1 MWRRFERPIVAALP
15 FALILGLGLGF
26 AVFVGANMSNAF
38 PSEDRPFGWPGP
50 SNFSNGVAMDRSMFV
65 LAATAS
71 GLLLGLWA
79 LRRDVSRDMT
89 LGDFGA
95 AAVSHLALLFGG
107 AYLGAGIGDWA
118 ASETQPG
125 TIHAFAVSHAL
136 LACAFYALG
145 AALAVGLG
153 PVGAPA
159 GAGVWVFYVALFE
172 NITRW
177 RVFRDVGYHGI
188 QAGQLPGWFY
198 LAQAASPIALY
209 RGLLIIWHPPF
220 RNWEEQAVLAD
231 ANLPA
236 WMTPEILGAALA
248 VWVVVPLEIAATV
261 VAIRQWRR
269 ARRET
274 PMQQDVALLD
284 PGPIVDVEPQE
295 APPGSSVRTSAG
307 THGDSERAV

>member
-1 MWRRFERPIVAALP
+1 MWRRLERPIVAALP
-15 FALILGLGLGF
+15 FGLILGLALGF

-79 LRRDVSRDMT
+79 FRRDVSRDMT

-95 AAVSHLALLFGG
+95 AAVSHLTLLFGG

-136 LACAFYALG
+136 LASAFYALG
-145 AALAVGLG
+145 AVFAVSLG

-248 VWVVVPLEIAATV
+248 AWIVVPLEIAAIV
-261 VAIRQWRR
+261 VAVRQWRR
-269 ARRET
+269 ERKSA
-274 PMQQDVALLD
+274 QASQDVMLVD
-284 PGPIVDVEPQE
+284 PGPIVDVEPPDSQPSS
-295 APPGSSVRTSAG
+295 APASPGGPS
-307 THGDSERAV
+307 DSERAV